1 MLRKRYRL
9 RAVLGRGGMSTIF
22 EGIDEYR
29 LDMPK
34 VGQRLAI
41 KVLHTAVSKRR
52 ELLTELQME
61 FQHLQSLSHPNII
74 RVHEFDR
81 DGDIAFF
88 TMEYLGGAPL
98 GRVLA
103 ARNSVA
109 LPRPEALAMVRDIGA
124 ALCHAHSRSVVHG
137 NLNPQNIFITNDGE
151 LRVLDFGNSRT
162 LIPTL
167 LPADGEL
174 PQNAPLAV
182 RPYASCEMLEGQRP
196 DRRDDVF
203 AFACIAYELLS
214 GQHPF
219 PQRTAIDA
227 RARGVR
233 PPRPAGLTGEQW
245 QVLREGLSWD
255 RERRPADI
263 QPWLQRFGTAGAAAR
278 LPSLPALVNLAAP
291 RKFRLGPAVAAV
303 VVIALLAGAAY
314 WGAVNYDSLSHSV
327 AAWTNHSQ
335 SLPAEDQAPVA
346 ATPPDT
352 STAPVPPTAP
362 AAATPPPA
370 MKPAAPPVVT
380 RTAPAAIAHV
390 KAAPVARPP
399 AVDPTPRTAAA
410 GPARIELAADTVE
423 VQAGDTAAHV
433 IVGRRGNLHG
443 DASFTWWTES
453 GTAKPGLDFSAVPP
467 REGHIADGSGSVS
480 LSIPISGA
488 PRSQPKSFY
497 VVIDRSDSGAAVVG
511 RTLTMVTLQ
520 PPG

>member
-1 MLRKRYRL
+1 MSGATLVWLDALAGELCTPEAFVTAMREHFHGDPDDGWEVLSLLDQYYRRGKIKPEVFHSVKSQLEGSALNPDDDPMAEAPAPAAAPPPARTRAPAPAIPVAAPAPAPSPASVSRSVETAAQDARPALREAAVGGMLRKRYRL

-174 PQNAPLAV
+174 PQTAPLAV

-196 DRRDDVF
+196 DRREDVF
-203 AFACIAYELLS
+203 AF
-214 GQHPF
+214 PF
-219 PQRTAIDA
+219 
-227 RARGVR
+227 
-233 PPRPAGLTGEQW
+233 
-245 QVLREGLSWD
+245 
-255 RERRPADI
+255 
-263 QPWLQRFGTAGAAAR
+263 
-278 LPSLPALVNLAAP
+278 
-291 RKFRLGPAVAAV
+291 
-303 VVIALLAGAAY
+303 
-314 WGAVNYDSLSHSV
+314 
-327 AAWTNHSQ
+327 
-335 SLPAEDQAPVA
+335 
-346 ATPPDT
+346 
-352 STAPVPPTAP
+352 
-362 AAATPPPA
+362 
-370 MKPAAPPVVT
+370 
-380 RTAPAAIAHV
+380 
-390 KAAPVARPP
+390 
-399 AVDPTPRTAAA
+399 
-410 GPARIELAADTVE
+410 
-423 VQAGDTAAHV
+423 
-433 IVGRRGNLHG
+433 
-443 DASFTWWTES
+443 
-453 GTAKPGLDFSAVPP
+453 
-467 REGHIADGSGSVS
+467 
-480 LSIPISGA
+480 
-488 PRSQPKSFY
+488 
-497 VVIDRSDSGAAVVG
+497 
-511 RTLTMVTLQ
+511 
-520 PPG
+520 